1 MSDVVVGARGDA
13 RVAVRVPGR
22 VCLLGEHTD
31 WAGGAA
37 LVVPMDRAVTAFAE
51 PADRLS
57 ASAVLEGRALAWEEG
72 EDPGPL
78 RFVPAVAAEV
88 AERFG
93 FRTTAHVHL
102 GGDLPAGRGFSSSAA
117 VSVALVRVFA
127 TIAGRD
133 LSVDETVEAA
143 YAAERHRLGVG
154 CGRLDPAACAWG
166 VPLFLRFADDRMDVE
181 PLPARLRLAVG
192 SFRAPRDTVG
202 ILDTLGRHF
211 RGEVPLRDPEAV
223 RRVGAVRGA
232 IEGFGAQAAHGR
244 EALYDGDLPALGGA
258 MDACQEIYEEELMAT
273 LPELRAPGLVRAVR
287 ALKAAGALGAK
298 FSGAG
303 GDGSVV
309 GLFPVREDVSV
320 DAPAHGTVAAGVAA
334 LDALGLEAF
343 AMEVWSAV

>member
-1 MSDVVVGARGDA
+1 MIPDG

-22 VCLLGEHTD
+22 VCLLGEHND

-37 LVVPMDRAVTAFAE
+37 LVVPMDRAVAVIAE
-51 PADRLS
+51 PADTLS
-57 ASAVLEGRALAWEEG
+57 ATAVIEGRSFTWSPDEE
-72 EDPGPL
+72 PGVL

-88 AERFG
+88 SERFG
-93 FRTTAHVHL
+93 LPTNAHVHIA
-102 GGDLPAGRGFSSSAA
+102 GDLPPGRGFSSSAA
-117 VSVALVRVFA
+117 VSVALVRTFA
-127 TIAGRD
+127 ALAGRT
-133 LSVDETVEAA
+133 LGTEETIEAA
-143 YAAERHRLGVG
+143 YAAEHDRLGVG

-166 VPLFLRFADDRMDVE
+166 VPLFLRFADDDRMDVE

-192 SFRAPRDTVG
+192 SFRAPRDTG
-202 ILDTLGRHF
+202 AILDTLGRHF
-211 RGEVPLRDPEAV
+211 RGEVPIRDPDAV

-232 IEGFGAQAAHGR
+232 IEGFAAQAVYGR
-244 EALYDGDLPALGGA
+244 VALLEGDLVALGGA
-258 MDACQEIYEEELMAT
+258 MDACQEIYEEELMFS

-309 GLFPVREDVSV
+309 GLFPVGEDLTP
-320 DAPAHGTVAAGVAA
+320 DIPRHGTVAAGVAA
-334 LDALGLEAF
+334 LDALGLDAF

>member
-1 MSDVVVGARGDA
+1 MSA

-22 VCLLGEHTD
+22 ICLLGEHND

-37 LVVPMDRAVTAFAE
+37 VVVPMDRAVAVIAE
-51 PADRLS
+51 AADGLS
-57 ASAVLEGRALAWEEG
+57 ATAVLEGRQLSWEAG
-72 EDPGPL
+72 QDPGPL
-78 RFVPAVAAEV
+78 RFVPAVAEEMA
-88 AERFG
+88 ARFG
-93 FRTTAHVHL
+93 IAPAAHVHIA
-102 GGDLPAGRGFSSSAA
+102 GDLPAGRGFSSSAA
-117 VSVALVRVFA
+117 LSVALVRTFA
-127 TIAGRD
+127 ALAERP
-133 LSVDETVEAA
+133 LSLDETIEAA
-143 YAAERHRLGVG
+143 YAAEHDRLGVG

-166 VPLFLRFADDRMDVE
+166 TPLFLRFAGDRTEVE
-181 PLPARLRLAVG
+181 ALPARLRLAVG

-202 ILDTLGRHF
+202 ILATLGRHF
-211 RGEVPLRDPEAV
+211 RGEVPLRDPDAV

-232 IEGFGAQAAHGR
+232 LEGFGAQATFGR
-244 EALYDGDLPALGGA
+244 DALYDGDLVALGGA
-258 MDACQEIYEEELMAT
+258 MDACQELYEEELMAA

-309 GLFPVREDVSV
+309 GLFPVDEDLPTDV
-320 DAPAHGTVAAGVAA
+320 PAHGTVAAGVAA